1 VSWLVALREK
11 KGHFMARRP
20 SQHAH
25 QTEGPPV
32 GEPRPGSGEKEG
44 GWLRSGLTR
53 RAFLV
58 RGSLAA
64 GAAAVIGS
72 VPGVGNVLT
81 TAEADAPEM
90 EGGGGSAAGAGAEFG
105 PTMSQPIV
113 AHVVNLGTGEINFY
127 QGTAQ
132 VVARNPGLAQAIARL
147 TAGRS

>member
-1 VSWLVALREK
+1 
-11 KGHFMARRP
+11 MARGLFP
-20 SQHAH
+20 PAH
-25 QTEGPPV
+25 RETDGAIGDEVPAKP
-32 GEPRPGSGEKEG
+32 EEKAG
-44 GWLRSGLTR
+44 GLLRSGLTR

-64 GAAAVIGS
+64 GAAALIGS
-72 VPGVGNVLT
+72 VPGVGNILT
-81 TAEADAPEM
+81 TAEADSPEI
-90 EGGGGSAAGAGAEFG
+90 EGGGAAAGAEAG

-147 TAGRS
+147 AAQRT